1 MGLNNYGLQI
11 IVTIVIKQGAQKK
24 LLNSF
29 DEHGKDFHYMIN
41 NLKKQII
48 ALGIHSINL
57 CSPRE
62 KHYLG
67 HF

>member
-11 IVTIVIKQGAQKK
+11 IASIVIKGLKRNFLIHLMNTAKISITWSTIK
-24 LLNSF
+24 
-29 DEHGKDFHYMIN
+29 
-41 NLKKQII
+41 KKQII

-57 CSPRE
+57 CSLRE

-67 HF
+67 RF

>member
-11 IVTIVIKQGAQKK
+11 IASIVIKQGAEKK

-41 NLKKQII
+41 N
-48 ALGIHSINL
+48 
-57 CSPRE
+57 
-62 KHYLG
+62 
-67 HF
+67 